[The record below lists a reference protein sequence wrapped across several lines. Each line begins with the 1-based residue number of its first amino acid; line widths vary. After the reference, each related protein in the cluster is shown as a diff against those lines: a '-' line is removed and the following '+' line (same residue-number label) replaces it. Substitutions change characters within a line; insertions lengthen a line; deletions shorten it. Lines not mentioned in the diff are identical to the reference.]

1 MAPVHRLFIGTISII
16 SSETETNLTE
26 TFKIVIPMAGW
37 GTRMR
42 PHTYS
47 KPKPLVSVAGKTSL
61 EHLLDMFKT
70 MPNPDNI
77 EYVFIVGPYLG
88 ETQIPECIKI
98 KYPEIKAHYVV
109 QHEMKGQSHALWL
122 AREYL
127 HGPMQMVFSDTL
139 IETDFSFLAD
149 ETSDSVAWVM
159 PVPDPRRFGVAEL
172 GEDGY
177 VKRFIEKPQTME
189 NNLVIAGCYY
199 FKEGRDLVAAVEE
212 QMTRNMTLKNEFFL
226 ADAMSIM
233 IERGTKIRV
242 HEISTWLDTGTI
254 EATLETNKI
263 LLDRGAANFTE
274 DETRGITKIIAPS
287 FVDPSAEISEAV
299 IGPHA
304 SIGANCKISQAVIQE
319 SIVEEGTEIKRTALV
334 NSLIGRNCYVEGQPN
349 KEEPMS
355 LNIGDSS
362 SVVAK

>member
-1 MAPVHRLFIGTISII
+1 M
-16 SSETETNLTE
+16 TE

-42 PHTYS
+42 PHTFS
-47 KPKPLVSVAGKTSL
+47 KPKPLVSVAGKTTL

-70 MPNPDNI
+70 MPNPESL
-77 EYVFIVGPYLG
+77 EYVFILSPFLG
-88 ETQIPECIKI
+88 ELQIPAFIQE
-98 KYPEIKAHYVV
+98 KYPDIKAHYVV

-139 IETDFSFLAD
+139 IETDFSFLAH
-149 ETSDSVAWVM
+149 ETADSVAWVM

-177 VKRFIEKPQTME
+177 VKRFIEKPRTME

-199 FKEGRDLVAAVEE
+199 FREGKELVAAIEE
-212 QMTRNMTLKNEFFL
+212 QFERKLTLKNEFFL

-233 IERGTKIRV
+233 IEHGTKIKI

-254 EATLETNKI
+254 EATLDTNKI
-263 LLDRGAANFTE
+263 LLERGAANVMQ
-274 DETRGITKIIAPS
+274 DEARDTVRILAPS
-287 FVDPSAEISEAV
+287 FVHPSAKISEAV
-299 IGPHA
+299 IGPFA
-304 SIGANCKISQAVIQE
+304 SIGPNCKISQAVIQA
-319 SIVEEGTEIKRTALV
+319 SIIEEGTEIKRTALT

-362 SVVAK
+362 SVVSK

>member
-1 MAPVHRLFIGTISII
+1 MK
-16 SSETETNLTE
+16 E

-42 PHTYS
+42 PHTFS

-70 MPNPDNI
+70 MPDPENL
-77 EYVFIVGPYLG
+77 EYVFIISPFLG
-88 ETQIPECIKI
+88 ENHIPAFIEE
-98 KYPEIKAHYVV
+98 KYPNIKAHFIV

-139 IETDFSFLAD
+139 IETDFSFLAN
-149 ETSDSVAWVM
+149 EKSDSVAWVM
-159 PVPDPRRFGVAEL
+159 PVEDPRRFGVAEL
-172 GEDGY
+172 GDDGF
-177 VKRFIEKPQTME
+177 VKRFIEKPQTVE

-199 FKEGRDLVAAVEE
+199 YKEARVLVAAIEE
-212 QMTRNMTLKNEFFL
+212 QMERNVQLKNEYFL

-233 IERGTKIRV
+233 IEHGTKIRV

-254 EATLETNKI
+254 EATLDTNKV
-263 LLDRGAANFTE
+263 LLDKLGSDVQAAKLENV
-274 DETRGITKIIAPS
+274 KII
-287 FVDPSAEISEAV
+287 DPVAIGEGCEISNST

-304 SIGANCKISQAVIQE
+304 SIGANCKIENSTITESIFEANCEIKDAVLDRSLVGRQAKVKGRGDGHVIQ
-319 SIVEEGTEIKRTALV
+319 
-334 NSLIGRNCYVEGQPN
+334 
-349 KEEPMS
+349 
-355 LNIGDSS
+355 LNVGDSS
-362 SVVAK
+362 EVSL